1 MKQCKIKPADRTFLF
16 LSECRCKAFFS
27 LGEEGAKDI
36 VKVSDEKY
44 DSDRI
49 DIIRN
54 FLNLFEVTIID
65 YTIRVM
71 EKDNILGFYTDIS
84 PRNLDEDFISVLE
97 SLKDYEEELTSEGKE
112 LKFPIEIL
120 CLLKN

>member
-1 MKQCKIKPADRTFLF
+1 MLVIE
-16 LSECRCKAFFS
+16 SVY
-27 LGEEGAKDI
+27 KDI
-36 VKVSDEKY
+36 VKVRDENY

-71 EKDNILGFYTDIS
+71 EKDNPLGFYTDIS
-84 PRNLDEDFISVLE
+84 PRNLDEDFNSVLE
-97 SLKDYEEELTSEGKE
+97 SLKGYEEELTSEGKE
-112 LKFPIEIL
+112 LEFPIEIL
-120 CLLKN
+120 CLLKNLEGL

>member
-1 MKQCKIKPADRTFLF
+1 MLVIE
-16 LSECRCKAFFS
+16 SVY
-27 LGEEGAKDI
+27 KDI

>member
-1 MKQCKIKPADRTFLF
+1 MLVIE
-16 LSECRCKAFFS
+16 SVY
-27 LGEEGAKDI
+27 KDI
-36 VKVSDEKY
+36 VKVSDENY
-44 DSDRI
+44 DLDRI

-54 FLNLFEVTIID
+54 FLNIFEVTIID

-71 EKDNILGFYTDIS
+71 EKDNNFLGFYTDIS

-97 SLKDYEEELTSEGKE
+97 SLKGYEEELTSEGKE

-120 CLLKN
+120 CLLNKE